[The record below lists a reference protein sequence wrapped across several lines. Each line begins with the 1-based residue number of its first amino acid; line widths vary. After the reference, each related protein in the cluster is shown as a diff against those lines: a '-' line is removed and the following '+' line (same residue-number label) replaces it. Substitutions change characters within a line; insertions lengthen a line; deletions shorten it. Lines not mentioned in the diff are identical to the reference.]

1 MLQSSTVIAIVLL
14 LLGMLTNPAVSLG
27 LQVPPSQ
34 SPADTLYP
42 IDQLRLSLAETRP
55 YNSPGELPRLVLALW
70 TVKMFG
76 CSAYRI
82 SHDLRLVGDTVRLQ
96 LYGVVRPIGDVCAE
110 ALEPASMS
118 RELDL
123 GNGRYTLLVSYR
135 KARDRLMLDISDTM
149 TMVTGLDSSLVE
161 ADERP
166 RWRYRPNSFVLQ
178 CNDQGAGFCDDVSQW
193 LVRQSGISRDSFPA
207 GGINP
212 FRPQDYSD
220 QGRVFYR
227 YDHIASFLRLR
238 SCFSSIQAQIAE
250 AVGVSAS
257 LETWR
262 GERIDAVSDRAFHER
277 HIERPARVTD
287 TPACQHAAP

>member
-1 MLQSSTVIAIVLL
+1 
-14 LLGMLTNPAVSLG
+14 MLTNPAVSLG
-27 LQVPPSQ
+27 LQVPPRR

-42 IDQLRLSLAETRP
+42 IDQLRLSLAESRP
-55 YNSPGELPRLVLALW
+55 YNTPGALPRLVLAVS
-70 TVKMFG
+70 TVKEFG
-76 CSAYRI
+76 CLGYRI
-82 SHDLRLVGDTVRLQ
+82 SHDLRLDRDTLRLQ
-96 LYGVVRPIGDVCAE
+96 LQGVMPPEGDVCATV
-110 ALEPASMS
+110 LGPATMS

-123 GNGRYTLLVSYR
+123 ANGKYIVLVSYR
-135 KARDRLMLDISDTM
+135 KARDRLVLDISDTM

-166 RWRYRPNSFVLQ
+166 RWRYPRNSFVLQ
-178 CNDQGAGFCDDVSQW
+178 CNDQGAGFCDDVSGW
-193 LVRQSGISRDSFPA
+193 LVKQSGISRDSFPP

-227 YDHIASFLRLR
+227 YDQIGSFLRLR
-238 SCFSSIQAQIAE
+238 SCFSSIQAQIVE

-262 GERIDAVSDRAFHER
+262 GERIDAVSDRALHER

>member
-1 MLQSSTVIAIVLL
+1 
-14 LLGMLTNPAVSLG
+14 MLTNPAVSLG
-27 LQVPPSQ
+27 LQVPPRR

-42 IDQLRLSLAETRP
+42 IDQLRLSLAESRP
-55 YNSPGELPRLVLALW
+55 YNSPGELPRLVLAVW
-70 TVKMFG
+70 TAKMFG
-76 CSAYRI
+76 CSQYRI
-82 SHDLRLVGDTVRLQ
+82 SHDLRLVGDTLRLQ
-96 LYGVVRPIGDVCAE
+96 LHGVMRPEYDLCE
-110 ALEPASMS
+110 AWEPATMS

-123 GNGRYTLLVSYR
+123 ANGRYTLLVSYR

-166 RWRYRPNSFVLQ
+166 RWRYRRNSFVLQ

-193 LVRQSGISRDSFPA
+193 LVKQSGISRDSFPP

-227 YDHIASFLRLR
+227 YDQIGSFLRLR
-238 SCFSSIQAQIAE
+238 SCFSSIQAQIVE
-250 AVGVSAS
+250 AVGVAAS

-262 GERIDAVSDRAFHER
+262 GERMDAVSNRALHER
-277 HIERPARVTD
+277 HIEPPARVTD